1 MLRKEFQLPIT
12 RKTFWTDSEGVL
24 SYTRNQSRNF
34 KVFVV
39 YRAEIIRQNFCD
51 FQRFYINTKTNPAD
65 YCSRGTDV
73 YNTKATET
81 QFNGPSFFWESE
93 SIRTSNRNIFNV
105 SSNDPESKKE
115 PQTTQKYLFT
125 YFTNW
130 KRKYQH
136 GIE

>member
-81 QFNGPSFFWESE
+81 
-93 SIRTSNRNIFNV
+93 
-105 SSNDPESKKE
+105 
-115 PQTTQKYLFT
+115 
-125 YFTNW
+125 
-130 KRKYQH
+130 
-136 GIE
+136 